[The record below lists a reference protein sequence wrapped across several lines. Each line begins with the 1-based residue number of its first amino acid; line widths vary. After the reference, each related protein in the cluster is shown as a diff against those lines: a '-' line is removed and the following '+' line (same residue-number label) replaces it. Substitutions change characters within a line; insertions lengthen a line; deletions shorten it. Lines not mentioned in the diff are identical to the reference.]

1 MMTNDFILILGGIMP
16 KKTKITG
23 TAKPKEIETAY
34 KECNNPHSMK
44 RLLALQM
51 AQQGTWILADIGK
64 ALNKG
69 RATIGRWLKAYR
81 ENGIDDML
89 KKGHGGREPQLND
102 DDIEALRAV
111 LHDGKFKTAKAIRH
125 WLEHERGIMMSIW
138 GVYYWLKK
146 VKGSHKLPRKEH
158 RDQDKD
164 EKEAFKQDI
173 VKKLDDLDIPVG
185 RPVRVWVQD
194 EHRYGLLSTIR
205 RCWTLRGCEVR
216 APYKAIYQWGYVYG
230 AFELVTGRAEFLYMP
245 SVSLESSHLFLE
257 QLVATEPEAIHV
269 VIWDQAGFHQ
279 KADQHALPE
288 QIRLL
293 PFPAYC
299 PELNPVEKLWDQVKR
314 EVSNAVW
321 ETLDSIEEAISKVLK
336 PFWELVELVW
346 SLLGD
351 NWLTNGVSAFLKQR
365 EGLI

>member
-1 MMTNDFILILGGIMP
+1 M
-16 KKTKITG
+16 
-23 TAKPKEIETAY
+23 
-34 KECNNPHSMK
+34 
-44 RLLALQM
+44 
-51 AQQGTWILADIGK
+51 
-64 ALNKG
+64 
-69 RATIGRWLKAYR
+69 
-81 ENGIDDML
+81 
-89 KKGHGGREPQLND
+89 
-102 DDIEALRAV
+102 
-111 LHDGKFKTAKAIRH
+111 
-125 WLEHERGIMMSIW
+125 
-138 GVYYWLKK
+138 
-146 VKGSHKLPRKEH
+146 KGSHKLPRKEH
-158 RDQDKD
+158 KDQDKD

-173 VKKLDDLDIPVG
+173 VKNLDDLDIPLC
-185 RPVRVWVQD
+185 RPVRIWVQD

-205 RCWTLRGCEVR
+205 RCWTLRGCEVH

-245 SVSLESSHLFLE
+245 SVSLESSHIFLE

-269 VIWDQAGFHQ
+269 ILWDQAGFHQ
-279 KADQHALPE
+279 KSE

-321 ETLDSIEEAISKVLK
+321 ETLDSIEEAITKILK

-351 NWLTNGVSAFLKQR
+351 NWLTNGVSTFIKQR